1 VQVNPKIGLD
11 FANVLRAALRQ
22 DPDILLVGEIRDVE
36 TAEISLRASMTGHLV
51 LSTLHTNDAISSA
64 MRLMDMG
71 VEPFL
76 AASSLRAIVAQR
88 LVRKLCGE
96 CAEPH
101 TPNAIEA
108 SWMQR
113 YLPPE
118 TVGAASIRQAKGCQ
132 HCNHT
137 GFRGRIGV
145 FEMLIIRDDIAD
157 ALRRG
162 DTADFVKLAKAQE
175 GFQPLIINALELA
188 VNGVTTL
195 EEVLRVAQQFEEVAP
210 LDQAGLLVQEDLNQA
225 LGPSDGE
232 VSGSPGLSLE
242 AMQ

>member
-1 VQVNPKIGLD
+1 
-11 FANVLRAALRQ
+11 
-22 DPDILLVGEIRDVE
+22 
-36 TAEISLRASMTGHLV
+36 
-51 LSTLHTNDAISSA
+51 
-64 MRLMDMG
+64 
-71 VEPFL
+71 
-76 AASSLRAIVAQR
+76 
-88 LVRKLCGE
+88 
-96 CAEPH
+96 
-101 TPNAIEA
+101 
-108 SWMQR
+108 
-113 YLPPE
+113 
-118 TVGAASIRQAKGCQ
+118 
-132 HCNHT
+132 
-137 GFRGRIGV
+137 
-145 FEMLIIRDDIAD
+145 MLIIRDDIAD

-225 LGPSDGE
+225 LEPSDGE